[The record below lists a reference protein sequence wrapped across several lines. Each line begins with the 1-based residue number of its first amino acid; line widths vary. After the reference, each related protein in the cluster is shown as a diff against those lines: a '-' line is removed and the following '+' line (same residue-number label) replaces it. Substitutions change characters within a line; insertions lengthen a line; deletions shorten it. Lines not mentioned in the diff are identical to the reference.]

1 MRVGFEKVHMST
13 YKKLV
18 RDANIIIRKKSTVQ
32 KDKYKKALINQNIS
46 VEEKKRKLTKG
57 LHELILH
64 AFSVHNSKKAIQNAK
79 LNVRLIRNIIDKLKT
94 INNYLEENFL
104 KELGIIKKSLIVQAI
119 KSKTPEKFLEKKR
132 GLSKNYI
139 DKIEHTVYQ
148 LMKEIIF
155 FDEKLLK
162 KYKKKE
168 IKVTKKEKLEIK
180 DLENILRTQSELL
193 DALEAKI
200 PPPSKIKQKLFKKEI
215 FNKWI
220 PFVFALLSSF
230 EAEYQKEQLIFAKIN
245 KNSRLSKKITRKIK
259 HVIKEK
265 EKMLK
270 IRERRALSMKKL
282 GKITDDYR
290 NVFHEYMSAAGL

>member
-1 MRVGFEKVHMST
+1 
-13 YKKLV
+13 
-18 RDANIIIRKKSTVQ
+18 
-32 KDKYKKALINQNIS
+32 
-46 VEEKKRKLTKG
+46 
-57 LHELILH
+57 
-64 AFSVHNSKKAIQNAK
+64 
-79 LNVRLIRNIIDKLKT
+79 
-94 INNYLEENFL
+94 
-104 KELGIIKKSLIVQAI
+104 
-119 KSKTPEKFLEKKR
+119 
-132 GLSKNYI
+132 
-139 DKIEHTVYQ
+139 
-148 LMKEIIF
+148 MKEIIF

-168 IKVTKKEKLEIK
+168 FKVTKKEKLEIK
-180 DLENILRTQSELL
+180 DLENILRIQSELL

-200 PPPSKIKQKLFKKEI
+200 PPPSKIKQKLFKKET